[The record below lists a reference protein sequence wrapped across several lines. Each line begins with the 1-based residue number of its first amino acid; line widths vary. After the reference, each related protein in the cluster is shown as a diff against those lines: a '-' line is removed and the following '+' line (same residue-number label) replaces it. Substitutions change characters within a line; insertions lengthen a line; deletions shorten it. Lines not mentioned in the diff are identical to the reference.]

1 MASLLE
7 SKAHFKNR
15 AAEIGITPATLTRL
29 EELGISTSGSYGFSH
44 GQPGQQIVGND
55 FQAWLQEQ
63 LDSEISVAETARLKR
78 LLFEAH
84 VLITAQLKS
93 QVETSASDSA
103 IRRIPPAERASRLKS
118 LAEKIKGVD
127 ITGSLM
133 PAHSLLDE
141 VVHQCETQVLK
152 YLKPSKCPSRESEV
166 LSAKP
171 EREIAVEQNAL
182 KLKERRTEI
191 ATDTSS
197 EFLIYQALVRRCVAY
212 EFARLIDFETQ
223 HKWVSWLFKTMA
235 KTPPAGY
242 NKVSMAQVLAFQG
255 KWRGKAHAIQQE
267 SCAAAEQGCKQ
278 GWTHEAWSA
287 NAQRAC
293 WKCPQR

>member
-1 MASLLE
+1 M
-7 SKAHFKNR
+7 
-15 AAEIGITPATLTRL
+15 
-29 EELGISTSGSYGFSH
+29 
-44 GQPGQQIVGND
+44 
-55 FQAWLQEQ
+55 
-63 LDSEISVAETARLKR
+63 
-78 LLFEAH
+78 
-84 VLITAQLKS
+84 LITAQLKS

-152 YLKPSKCPSRESEV
+152 YLKPSRESEV

-182 KLKERRTEI
+182 KLKEKRTEI

-242 NKVSMAQVLAFQG
+242 NKVSMAQVLACDQSAFAHMAEHCPDLRSDSSHEYPLHDLMSNMPSCFEVMVYAQPLPKASGSAPAKESGAARPTPYSKKAAPPQNKGASKGGHMKRGPPMPKELVGNASKDSQG
-255 KWRGKAHAIQQE
+255 RNICFAYNLPGGC
-267 SCAAAEQGCKQ
+267 SAAAPG
-278 GWTHEAWSA
+278 EA
-287 NAQRAC
+287 
-293 WKCPQR
+293 CPRGLHICI